1 MGPTPKTQAVRDG
14 FNLPVIVAL
23 ELVEVEVG
31 DPGVGCDSGP
41 ASLQILAAARCKV
54 MPFPLKTS
62 PLWTRSAVVAEG
74 VKSAT
79 APALAGGQR
88 QGEPQTAEE
97 KKAEKMG
104 GICGVGT
111 VWDCGE
117 KVAGMWAGL
126 GFHHCLAGRVDGVDD
141 FISECNKACL
151 AGWLLPAAGHGCA
164 AAVVK
169 STQLGVASHASG
181 VVQHSLSL
189 LGRMGGHRLVAKSVL
204 DGIGLVGRMVMDDS
218 GSVDPRRPIGW
229 DCRGR
234 CGREAQPPHVQRQVG
249 SGQSLG
255 WKRSCVQ
262 QACSLMNA
270 CHIDFSTFP
279 YHYLAVVFQT

>member
-1 MGPTPKTQAVRDG
+1 MRTKFAASWLQRPPTSMPSTTSLHGLAASSSGWVRSLLLRAVCRAAPRKVPACLRCCPARVIKRPMLCQRQIGPHPVRDG

-54 MPFPLKTS
+54 MPLPLKTS
-62 PLWTRSAVVAEG
+62 RLWTRSAVVAEG

-88 QGEPQTAEE
+88 QGEPQTAE

-117 KVAGMWAGL
+117 KVGMWAGL

-141 FISECNKACL
+141 SISECNKACL
-151 AGWLLPAAGHGCA
+151 AGWLLPAAGHGCQIYP
-164 AAVVK
+164 V
-169 STQLGVASHASG
+169 
-181 VVQHSLSL
+181 
-189 LGRMGGHRLVAKSVL
+189 
-204 DGIGLVGRMVMDDS
+204 
-218 GSVDPRRPIGW
+218 
-229 DCRGR
+229 RG
-234 CGREAQPPHVQRQVG
+234 CQPC
-249 SGQSLG
+249 L
-255 WKRSCVQ
+255 RSCSAQSIV
-262 QACSLMNA
+262 AWTDGRAPAGC
-270 CHIDFSTFP
+270 
-279 YHYLAVVFQT
+279 